1 MQVKHYPE
9 HKPFCLL
16 HVKDLAQWD
25 GAVMSNPADSA
36 MKEDLRRLQDVFTD
50 EFLHYGRSALKLG
63 HPGACAHTHLLRVSF
78 GYFSSGTELRTR
90 FILAE
95 ATVVSFEDF
104 LKEAENAQPGVAEK
118 MRLSLPTD
126 EVLESRR
133 KLTDR
138 SREMSITVEVRAVDM
153 KTMNF
158 RQIRESDFS

>member
-78 GYFSSGTELRTR
+78 GYFSSGTELPNALHPGRGDGRQFRRLPQGGGECTAR
-90 FILAE
+90 SSRKDAAV
-95 ATVVSFEDF
+95 ATTGRSAR
-104 LKEAENAQPGVAEK
+104 EAEEADG
-118 MRLSLPTD
+118 SLQGD
-126 EVLESRR
+126 EHHRRGSRGGHEDDEF
-133 KLTDR
+133 TPD
-138 SREMSITVEVRAVDM
+138 S
-153 KTMNF
+153 
-158 RQIRESDFS
+158 